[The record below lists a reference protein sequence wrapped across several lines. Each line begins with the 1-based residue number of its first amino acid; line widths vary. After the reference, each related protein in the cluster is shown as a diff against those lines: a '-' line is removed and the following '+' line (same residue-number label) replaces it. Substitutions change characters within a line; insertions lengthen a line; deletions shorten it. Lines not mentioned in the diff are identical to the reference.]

1 MQRMYIHPD
10 ISNFVQAL
18 ERIETL
24 YLEAQKEYAY
34 QHRRMVDVQH
44 EIELSEGY
52 DDELK
57 CSVFEHMKEISSER
71 RKAKDTIFL
80 IDTLKNKLQN
90 GTDLDSLSKLLQ
102 DAESIWDR
110 NYFPRSEK
118 GLDFSSQE
126 GLRLSRLTINKMRE
140 IKDENCK

>member
-10 ISNFVQAL
+10 IQNFIDAL
-18 ERIETL
+18 EKLERL
-24 YLEAQKEYAY
+24 DLEAQKEYAFH
-34 QHRRMVDVQH
+34 HRRMVDVQH

-52 DDELK
+52 DDKMK

-90 GTDLDSLSKLLQ
+90 GTDLDSLSQLLQ
-102 DAESIWDR
+102 DAENTWDR

-126 GLRLSRLTINKMRE
+126 SLRLSRLTINKIRE
-140 IKDENCK
+140 N

>member
-1 MQRMYIHPD
+1 MQRMYVHPD
-10 ISNFVQAL
+10 IQNFIDAL
-18 ERIETL
+18 EKLERL
-24 YLEAQKEYAY
+24 DLEAQKDYAF

-52 DDELK
+52 SEEMK

-71 RKAKDTIFL
+71 RKAKDTSFL
-80 IDTLKNKLQN
+80 IDTLKKKLQN
-90 GTDLDSLSKLLQ
+90 GTDLGSLATLLQ
-102 DAESIWDR
+102 DAESTWDR
-110 NYFPRSEK
+110 HYFPRSEK

-140 IKDENCK
+140 IKHENCK